1 MLLGGVQESPFG
13 NRQPV
18 YTYVNR
24 PPVASSRFLE
34 DSATR
39 QEAYSGCIDP
49 KGLCPLTNPLQP
61 AEGWAMRRHRAS
73 IDGEMGIPGDL
84 CHRVNHAVVIDG
96 STATANA

>member
-18 YTYVNR
+18 YTYVNWL
-24 PPVASSRFLE
+24 PVASSRFLE

-61 AEGWAMRRHRAS
+61 AEGGPCEGTGRQSMARWEFQEIFA
-73 IDGEMGIPGDL
+73 I
-84 CHRVNHAVVIDG
+84 V
-96 STATANA
+96 